1 MKSDVR
7 WVGFDMDECI
17 GSVMPLSEFIHEL
30 RDDNFLQFLDEIYE
44 SEITGRTWLFRP
56 AIVKVLRQLWSA
68 YKRGAIQGAFIFSNN
83 GSEHLVKTVMA
94 LLNHFI
100 QRIFSLDYQ
109 VEVFQMGVHYGA
121 SCRRG
126 FGDIKSYEVIQHCL
140 TEHKLPLC
148 TSPEHLLFFDDL
160 EHVLQSQIPHYVRV
174 PAYFNHTDV
183 SVLADTL
190 MSFGQT
196 QEGWDDLVETAVKT
210 QQRELKEK
218 GNLYVLSPQDPDSV
232 ADDEVMFRKAF
243 HDFLGTGKFSR
254 INRKTVRHSP
264 GKTRKMRRRL

>member
-44 SEITGRTWLFRP
+44 SEITGRTWIFRP
-56 AIVKVLRQLWSA
+56 AIIKVLRQLWSA
-68 YKRGAIQGAFIFSNN
+68 YKRSAIQGAFIFSNN
-83 GSEHLVKTVMA
+83 GSERLVKTVMA

-100 QRIFSLDYQ
+100 QRIFSLDYP
-109 VEVFQMGVHYGA
+109 VEVFQMGIHYSA
-121 SCRRG
+121 SCRRR

-140 TEHKLPLC
+140 SEHNLPLC
-148 TSPEHLLFFDDL
+148 TSLEDLLFFDDL

-174 PAYFNHTDV
+174 PPYLNHTDV
-183 SVLADTL
+183 SVLADAL
-190 MSFGQT
+190 LLFGQT
-196 QEGWDDLVETAVKT
+196 QEDWNDLVEMAVKT
-210 QQRELKEK
+210 QQQELREK
-218 GNLYVLSPQDPDSV
+218 GNQYVLSPQDPDAV
-232 ADDEVMFRKAF
+232 AEDEAMFRKSF
-243 HDFLGTGKFSR
+243 QDFLGTGKFSR
-254 INRKTVRHSP
+254 INRKTARP